1 VYNIPRD
8 AHIHYEILPI
18 SLKLQRKLHNS
29 ALKVPQQ
36 EWVQKQTYECNSQ
49 SVRLPPSSW
58 KIPLWNYE
66 TLMNELFWTHI
77 RVFRIYTFDQSSE
90 GRGHLLPLYSVLQFL
105 LNQTNSFKH
114 ISDIIDSPFLYLE
127 SFPTLELFDV
137 RCQTLHHKWVGCSS
151 PTSVTFFSLYVS
163 IHTGSSPS
171 TEWGQSFQ
179 SNFRKRSL

>member
-1 VYNIPRD
+1 MKFYPYLWICKENSTTARWRY
-8 AHIHYEILPI
+8 HNKNECRN
-18 SLKLQRKLHNS
+18 KLMS
-29 ALKVPQQ
+29 VTLKVSDCHLPH
-36 EWVQKQTYECNSQ
+36 EKYPYETM
-49 SVRLPPSSW
+49 
-58 KIPLWNYE
+58 K

-77 RVFRIYTFDQSSE
+77 RIFRIYTFDQSSE

-105 LNQTNSFKH
+105 LNQTDSFKH

-137 RCQTLHHKWVGCSS
+137 RCQILHHKWVGCSS

-179 SNFRKRSL
+179 SNFRKTSL